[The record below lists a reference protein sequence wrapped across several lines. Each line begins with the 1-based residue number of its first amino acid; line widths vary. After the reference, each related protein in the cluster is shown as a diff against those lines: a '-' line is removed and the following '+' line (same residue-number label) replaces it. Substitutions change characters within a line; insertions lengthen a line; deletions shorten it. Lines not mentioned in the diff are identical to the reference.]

1 MDGQIT
7 PREEQLGA
15 VQDST
20 SAAQVPAELSS
31 PPGLGGTFS
40 FERVM
45 IRASSYNEHVERA
58 LRNLSGEERSE
69 QEVLAQRTNRFRQ
82 EVDEISFRAQQ
93 DSVSNRTRARTFE
106 WEAEELRVRLQWHE
120 MELNMASQVVQA
132 REQALSQ

>member
-7 PREEQLGA
+7 PREEQLET

-20 SAAQVPAELSS
+20 SAAPTPAAL
-31 PPGLGGTFS
+31 PRAFS

-69 QEVLAQRTNRFRQ
+69 QE
-82 EVDEISFRAQQ
+82 
-93 DSVSNRTRARTFE
+93 
-106 WEAEELRVRLQWHE
+106 
-120 MELNMASQVVQA
+120 
-132 REQALSQ
+132 